1 MSEQDDITNFICEEL
16 SKVLT
21 DAPELSADT
30 DMTKDVSVDSMA
42 TMNLVFAL
50 EEKFDISIPLNAL
63 ADIRKISEL
72 TALVIE
78 LKAKG

>member
-1 MSEQDDITNFICEEL
+1 MQDQDDIINFICKEIAKALPEAPA
-16 SKVLT
+16 LT
-21 DAPELSADT
+21 AET
-30 DMTKDVSVDSMA
+30 DMTTDVSVDSLA

-72 TALVIE
+72 ATLVQK
-78 LKAKG
+78 LKDEE